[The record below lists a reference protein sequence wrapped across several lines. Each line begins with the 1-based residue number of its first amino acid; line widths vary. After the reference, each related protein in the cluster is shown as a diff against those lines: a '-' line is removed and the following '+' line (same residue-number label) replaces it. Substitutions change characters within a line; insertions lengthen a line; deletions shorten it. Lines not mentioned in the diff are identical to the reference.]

1 MATKNPIPLMSH
13 IDSVMSKIAADKKA
27 ELGTTSF
34 KSPGDGNTPPKDGGT
49 YSDTKKNVNANA
61 ETINLGDANKNPG
74 GEHAGSVASITDSTQ
89 KSDEKVKRGK
99 DVPPTSGPTASDQGA
114 GKTAALANALL
125 ASIAE
130 LTKSAAA
137 PAEKKAEEGKANPID
152 APAGKKSD
160 DKKVETPKNPATG
173 VELTEEEKKAALVVK
188 EAAEQFPEAMAGG
201 YAFAQKVAALLVQSA
216 DAQDPAQ
223 VKVAAEAENDAI
235 KVAEFLIGFSKTANE
250 DLAALLGG
258 GGADPA
264 AGGAAP
270 AGDPT
275 GGVVSPEAAMA
286 GGADMA
292 GAMGSDPA
300 AAGGMGGGQ
309 NDEQIIQA
317 LADALQ
323 AQGITPEE
331 LAQALA
337 AEQAGAAGGAPAADA
352 GAPPAPAPAGGEG
365 GGAPA
370 PKKEKS
376 EGGEGGGD
384 EGAEH
389 EKKESPAKE
398 EAEEKVEKEAALR
411 KTAGYKTAAQQVSDR
426 LADLRKKGL
435 LKAKK

>member
-61 ETINLGDANKNPG
+61 ETISLGDANKNPG
-74 GEHAGSVASITDSTQ
+74 GEHAGSVANITTSAD

-99 DVPPTSGPTASDQGA
+99 DVPPTSGPTAGDQGA
-114 GKTAALANALL
+114 GKTASLANALL

-130 LTKSAAA
+130 LTKSAST
-137 PAEKKAEEGKANPID
+137 KKAEECKANPID
-152 APAGKKSD
+152 APAGKKVD
-160 DKKVETPKNPATG
+160 DQKVKTDANPSTG

-188 EAAEQFPEAMAGG
+188 EAAEQFPDAMAGG
-201 YAFAQKVAALLVQSA
+201 YAFAQKVASLLVQQA
-216 DAQDPAQ
+216 EVADPAQ

-235 KVAEFLIGFSKTANE
+235 KVAEFLLGFSKTANE
-250 DLAALLGG
+250 ELASLLGG
-258 GGADPA
+258 EGGADPMAGAGADPLA
-264 AGGAAP
+264 A
-270 AGDPT
+270 
-275 GGVVSPEAAMA
+275 VSPEAAMG
-286 GGADMA
+286 GGAEMGGDA
-292 GAMGSDPA
+292 G
-300 AAGGMGGGQ
+300 GGMGGG
-309 NDEQIIQA
+309 NEEQIIQA

-337 AEQAGAAGGAPAADA
+337 AEQGGMGGGAAPEAGAAPAAPAA
-352 GAPPAPAPAGGEG
+352 PMPAPAGGEG
-365 GGAPA
+365 GAPA
-370 PKKEKS
+370 PKKS
-376 EGGEGGGD
+376 EGGEG

-389 EKKESPAKE
+389 EEKESPAKE

-411 KTAGYKTAAQQVSDR
+411 KTAGYKTASQNVSDR

-435 LKAKK
+435 LKVKK